1 MIYVK
6 IKFLYIQLQ
15 DSDPRQFCQET
26 NFRINGDFH
35 IWGISL
41 IAAMETKSINPM
53 QAFKMHVGDSR
64 DKGEIKTNR
73 SAKYKGLEDYME
85 NIIEPLL
92 FSLITQFSKT

>member
-15 DSDPRQFCQET
+15 GFDPRQFWQET
-26 NFRINGDFH
+26 IFRINGDFH

-41 IAAMETKSINPM
+41 IAAMETKGINPM

-64 DKGEIKTNR
+64 DEGKVKINL
-73 SAKYKGLEDYME
+73 SIKYKWLEYYMQ
-85 NIIEPLL
+85 NVIVLTHSSI
-92 FSLITQFSKT
+92 

>member
-15 DSDPRQFCQET
+15 DSDPRQFCEET
-26 NFRINGDFH
+26 IFRINGDFR

-41 IAAMETKSINPM
+41 IAAMETKRINPM

-64 DKGEIKTNR
+64 DKGKVRTNQ
-73 SAKYKGLEDYME
+73 SIKYKGLEYYMQ
-85 NIIEPLL
+85 NVIEPLL
-92 FSLITQFSKT
+92 FSLTPQFSKT